1 MSVLGSQTFQSKPL
15 RAVAK
20 KSTSKPP
27 RLWTNGKPPLVME
40 EDIEQMETSSE
51 VIKTADSTVHQEPCN
66 SLKSL
71 NGAVVADKPSDSSHN
86 GVADASVDKVT
97 TSVLHVTVE
106 NTDSSDLLDSKP
118 EKDNNGVIDNTN
130 STLLDGPT
138 STDDED
144 MLLMLSDSDSL
155 TSQDVNDLAL
165 NKIVND
171 SSNNE
176 NTNDS
181 ALNKDVNALALNKDV
196 KELAND
202 IDVNE
207 LALNEDVNQSAL
219 NENVNKSA
227 LNKNVDELVL
237 ITDEIASSSNKDANE
252 LEIET
257 EPDKIKD
264 VKAQADH
271 PLAIGVKVRNSVRD
285 IMSKLVQDASPE
297 VNKILSKP
305 KFEEVMKDSPPKSLK
320 PYLDYKSD
328 AKLVKGNLFE
338 IMSAESEPEDMQ
350 CSTNPKTQ
358 NKIKSGDNETSRDTD
373 SSIPSDS
380 LDPTAQAEQNT
391 QDQPVSPVLLDS
403 EQNENNTDSPKPE
416 MDKSDQCLI
425 NDNISPSSTNIPGSA
440 PITSPKTDVD
450 VRDVCSPNLKNTP
463 ETYSEINT
471 NSYPASP
478 KGSSTTQYR
487 EASVSAHDTNSCE
500 SLTSVSCDC
509 NSGNLASSLDSME
522 ESVATPL
529 SCENIQSQI
538 NKSNDLVTSKMFDD
552 SPADSLGGIK
562 EVSLSNFDSDDNS
575 NNSGFSKIDIDKIC
589 DSLLNDDSKHGV
601 SEEKDK
607 AATKDVLMETG
618 DENKLKIENKG
629 DIKKVKSQ
637 DDNFTMK
644 NEEMDSKEFTKLDT
658 KVEYKPIINT
668 EMKLKIKEEIKTYLK
683 SESAEVKDIK
693 SDVLNSKCVIEDSS
707 SVSNKKINVIEKSDT
722 KDAKLETVTVA
733 CAEKMD
739 IDEENNYNSNIESKS
754 NTLDNIKEKKR
765 SIDPSESEGP
775 APAKRSRL
783 DIMIGKLGDQIGIA
797 PENVPDTISCESDSE
812 EESRQESDDV
822 SEIKSDDEDVRS
834 DDNTADETA
843 SKVTEEDADTRSMQ
857 EEVHAEA
864 DVEKTDIKVAEKSE
878 TKTTG
883 TEADIETTEKKM
895 DSKKENETEPTKE
908 VIDLKITEESSIIT
922 LDKTES
928 KASDTES
935 VLSTSVDDIEMISD
949 PVKDDNDV
957 TVIISESPEK
967 HQTEIVQEATT
978 SNEKE
983 TDLEKMVRKKVLQL
997 IKSYRDETIADLQRK
1012 ITTLTEANEKW
1023 KNTAKDLHKQVVD
1036 LTIVQHRLDKRKA
1049 ATAALKI
1056 ITSRTIGCQV
1066 DSNRLPPLNGYEVL
1080 SAQKSPPKTTILSPN
1095 QQYTFTNVQML
1106 PGSTPNMVSMIK
1118 RPAPVQVNNMSQLL
1132 SATAV
1137 SRNSVSSTNTILSS
1151 SIRQAV
1157 PVNTSMRN
1165 LLETS
1170 GKNAK
1175 AITTSQINNVLSG
1188 VSRSVVTPNS
1198 TVGNSVKVIDLT
1210 ADEDTAKKINKPPQ
1224 GKPHVTMMPV
1234 ASLPPSMGSPQI
1246 VRPIGTASSGLPPG
1260 ASILL
1265 SSGPAGTQFVNPSTL
1280 RGIGGNLQVV
1290 TVSGNNSSIRAGSLL
1305 TVVPSQSTTAT
1316 YPQTVSITTAAP
1328 TSTLT
1333 TKTVTLDTSNIMM
1346 RTPVQTVHTGP
1357 PPTVKSMILNTPK
1370 HPAPLPPQPV
1380 NKTSMGGVKGLV
1392 PPKPDLKISRVSQGI
1407 VLSWTITHKLT
1418 LYSEIA
1424 SYQLFA
1430 YQEGSSPPNSNL
1442 WKKVGDVKALPLP
1455 MACTLTQFQE
1465 GNKYHFAVRAL
1476 DVYNR
1481 ISEFSEP
1488 SSIHLF
1494 PKSS

>member
-1 MSVLGSQTFQSKPL
+1 MD
-15 RAVAK
+15 
-20 KSTSKPP
+20 
-27 RLWTNGKPPLVME
+27 

-51 VIKTADSTVHQEPCN
+51 VIKPADSTVHQEPCN

-71 NGAVVADKPSDSSHN
+71 NGAVVADEPCDVSHN
-86 GVADASVDKVT
+86 GNADASVDKVT
-97 TSVLHVTVE
+97 TSVLNVTVE
-106 NTDSSDLLDSKP
+106 STDSSDLLDSKP

-130 STLLDGPT
+130 NTLLDGPT

-144 MLLMLSDSDSL
+144 MLLMLSDSDSPI
-155 TSQDVNDLAL
+155 SQDVNDLAL
-165 NKIVND
+165 INNVND
-171 SSNNE
+171 SSHNE

-181 ALNKDVNALALNKDV
+181 VLDKEVNTLALDKDVNELALDKDV
-196 KELAND
+196 NELAFD
-202 IDVNE
+202 KDVNE
-207 LALNEDVNQSAL
+207 LALNEDVNESAL

-227 LNKNVDELVL
+227 LIKNVNELGL
-237 ITDEIASSSNKDANE
+237 ITDEISSSSNKDANE
-252 LEIET
+252 LEIESK
-257 EPDKIKD
+257 PDKSKD
-264 VKAQADH
+264 VKPQSDH

-297 VNKILSKP
+297 VNKILSKS
-305 KFEEVMKDSPPKSLK
+305 KFEEVAKDSPPKSLK

-328 AKLVKGNLFE
+328 AKPVKGNLFE

-350 CSTNPKTQ
+350 CSTKPKTQ
-358 NKIKSGDNETSRDTD
+358 NKIISGDNETSRDTD

-380 LDPTAQAEQNT
+380 LDPTTQADRNT
-391 QDQPVSPVLLDS
+391 QDQPVSPVLVDL
-403 EQNENNTDSPKPE
+403 EQNENDIDNPKPE
-416 MDKSDQCLI
+416 MDKSDQCSL
-425 NDNISPSSTNIPGSA
+425 NDNISLSSTNIPDGT
-440 PITSPKTDVD
+440 PITSPQTDVD
-450 VRDVCSPNLKNTP
+450 VRDMCSPNSKNKP

-478 KGSSTTQYR
+478 KSLSTPQYG

-500 SLTSVSCDC
+500 SLTSVSGDC
-509 NSGNLASSLDSME
+509 NSGILASPLDSME

-529 SCENIQSQI
+529 SCENVQSQI
-538 NKSNDLVTSKMFDD
+538 NKSNDLVTSKMFGD
-552 SPADSLGGIK
+552 SPADNLEGIK

-575 NNSGFSKIDIDKIC
+575 NNSGFAKIDIDKIC

-618 DENKLKIENKG
+618 DENKLKMENKG
-629 DIKKVKSQ
+629 DIKKVISQ
-637 DDNFTMK
+637 NDNFSMK
-644 NEEMDSKEFTKLDT
+644 NEEMDSKEATKRDI
-658 KVEYKPIINT
+658 KVEYKSIINA
-668 EMKLKIKEEIKTYLK
+668 EMKLKIKEEIRTYLK
-683 SESAEVKDIK
+683 SESTEVKDIK
-693 SDVLNSKCVIEDSS
+693 SDISNTKCVIEDSS
-707 SVSNKKINVIEKSDT
+707 SVINKKMDDIKKSDM
-722 KDAKLETVTVA
+722 KDTKLETGTVTCV
-733 CAEKMD
+733 EKMD
-739 IDEENNYNSNIESKS
+739 IDEENSNNSNIESKN
-754 NTLDNIKEKKR
+754 NTLDNAKEKKR

-834 DDNTADETA
+834 DENTADETA

-857 EEVHAEA
+857 EEAHAEA
-864 DVEKTDIKVAEKSE
+864 DVEKKDIKVDEKSE

-883 TEADIETTEKKM
+883 TEADTETTEKKM
-895 DSKKENETEPTKE
+895 DSKKENDAEPTKE
-908 VIDLKITEESSIIT
+908 VNDLKITENSSILT

-928 KASDTES
+928 KSSDTDS

-949 PVKDDNDV
+949 PLKDDNDV
-957 TVIISESPEK
+957 TVIINESPEK
-967 HQTEIVQEATT
+967 HQTETETVQEATT

-997 IKSYRDETIADLQRK
+997 IKSYRDDTITDLQRK

-1023 KNTAKDLHKQVVD
+1023 KNAAKDLHKQVVD

-1151 SIRQAV
+1151 SMRQTV

-1188 VSRSVVTPNS
+1188 GVSRNVVTSNS

-1210 ADEDTAKKINKPPQ
+1210 ADEDTAKKINKPTQ

-1234 ASLPPSMGSPQI
+1234 AALPSSMGSPQI

-1305 TVVPSQSTTAT
+1305 TVVPSQSTTTTT

-1328 TSTLT
+1328 ASTLT
-1333 TKTVTLDTSNIMM
+1333 TKTVTLDTGNIMM

>member
-358 NKIKSGDNETSRDTD
+358 NKK
-373 SSIPSDS
+373 
-380 LDPTAQAEQNT
+380 
-391 QDQPVSPVLLDS
+391 
-403 EQNENNTDSPKPE
+403 
-416 MDKSDQCLI
+416 
-425 NDNISPSSTNIPGSA
+425 
-440 PITSPKTDVD
+440 
-450 VRDVCSPNLKNTP
+450 
-463 ETYSEINT
+463 
-471 NSYPASP
+471 
-478 KGSSTTQYR
+478 
-487 EASVSAHDTNSCE
+487 
-500 SLTSVSCDC
+500 
-509 NSGNLASSLDSME
+509 
-522 ESVATPL
+522 
-529 SCENIQSQI
+529 
-538 NKSNDLVTSKMFDD
+538 
-552 SPADSLGGIK
+552 
-562 EVSLSNFDSDDNS
+562 
-575 NNSGFSKIDIDKIC
+575 
-589 DSLLNDDSKHGV
+589 
-601 SEEKDK
+601 EKDK